1 MLEIETAQAE
11 VTEQFRSNSSVL
23 PVQPVV
29 ERTDV
34 YSIFKISLLGN
45 RIHHNLLFI
54 STSPGLYLTKQFLK
68 LQAWKGMEWKK
79 DITFI
84 NQVRTLM
91 IFGFLILFSFILRFP
106 QFSGGTILTV
116 RLIGLAVVVR

>member
-1 MLEIETAQAE
+1 
-11 VTEQFRSNSSVL
+11 
-23 PVQPVV
+23 
-29 ERTDV
+29 
-34 YSIFKISLLGN
+34 
-45 RIHHNLLFI
+45 
-54 STSPGLYLTKQFLK
+54 
-68 LQAWKGMEWKK
+68 ME

-106 QFSGGTILTV
+106 QFSGGTILTA

>member
-45 RIHHNLLFI
+45 RIHHNLLCI
-54 STSPGLYLTKQFLK
+54 STSPRLYLTKQFLK
-68 LQAWKGMEWKK
+68 LQAWRGMEWK
-79 DITFI
+79 TS
-84 NQVRTLM
+84 L
-91 IFGFLILFSFILRFP
+91 S
-106 QFSGGTILTV
+106 
-116 RLIGLAVVVR
+116 